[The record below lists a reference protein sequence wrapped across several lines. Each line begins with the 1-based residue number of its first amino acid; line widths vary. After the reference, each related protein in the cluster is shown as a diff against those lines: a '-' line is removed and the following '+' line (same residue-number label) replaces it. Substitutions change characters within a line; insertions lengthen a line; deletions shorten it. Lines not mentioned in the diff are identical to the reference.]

1 MSEKINANPAV
12 FAPTKTTTRKG
23 AKTSRYLWSDE
34 GEFEGSLSLIGGDY
48 PLVSSSKSEDDMD
61 LDEEEDEPIDAAE
74 IFGKRIDGFALAY
87 LMKVYWYR
95 FSTVDQRS

>member
-1 MSEKINANPAV
+1 MSEKINSNPTV

-48 PLVSSSKSEDDMD
+48 VPASDKGVEDMD
-61 LDEEEDEPIDAAE
+61 LDDEEEPIDSAE
-74 IFGKRIDGFALAY
+74 IYGKCI
-87 LMKVYWYR
+87 M
-95 FSTVDQRS
+95 